1 MSASDPPPAVTLEAG
16 TLLGGRYR
24 VVRLIGSGGMG
35 AVYEGVQEGL
45 GRRVA
50 LKVLHA
56 RLAHTPDLVERFRR
70 EAQAAAALAHPHI
83 VQVSDSQMNE
93 GEPPFIVMEFLEGQS
108 LGERIRQAGPL
119 VGEQVAKIFAQVL
132 DGLAAAHRAGIV
144 HRDIKPDNIFLT
156 TSSTLGDLVKLVDFG
171 VAKIHAEGEAPL
183 TIAGTVIG
191 TLTYMAPEQ
200 ARGAPV
206 DARTDI
212 YATAGCMYYAL
223 SKRRP
228 LEGRQGPAMLAAI
241 VMDEPAP
248 LSSHLPDVD
257 RELEAIVHRALQKQ
271 PDARFSTADE
281 MRQALTSWLAART
294 QQAHSQ
300 PPPAHGG
307 PAHSPRP
314 ELITAADPTLRS
326 SSSSSASARSPEP
339 VTGTSKIVYLVLGAA
354 AALFV
359 LAAAGVALF
368 VALSVKDT
376 VEEGATTTDATAPAV
391 VPSAPTPS
399 VSLKPAATLSVKA
412 PAATATAKLTPK
424 KPDAGAAR
432 TKVENMGF

>member
-1 MSASDPPPAVTLEAG
+1 MSASDPPPAVTLDTG

-24 VVRLIGSGGMG
+24 VVRMIGSGGMG

-56 RLAHTPDLVERFRR
+56 RFAHTPDLIERFRR

-83 VQVSDSQMNE
+83 VQVSDSHMNE

-108 LGERIRQAGPL
+108 LGDRIRQEGPL
-119 VGEQVAKIFAQVL
+119 TGDRVAKIFAQVL

-171 VAKIHAEGEAPL
+171 VAKIHADGEAPL

-200 ARGAPV
+200 ARGATV

-223 SKRRP
+223 SRRRP
-228 LEGRQGPAMLAAI
+228 IEGRQGPAMLAAI

-248 LSSHLPDVD
+248 LSSHVPNVD
-257 RELEAIVHRALQKQ
+257 RELEAIVHRALQKS
-271 PDARFSTADE
+271 PEARFSTADE
-281 MRQALTSWLAART
+281 MRHALTSWLGART
-294 QQAHSQ
+294 QQGHSQ
-300 PPPAHGG
+300 PPPAHSG
-307 PAHSPRP
+307 PVHSPRP
-314 ELITAADPTLRS
+314 ELIVSTDPTLRS
-326 SSSSSASARSPEP
+326 RSTAPPEP
-339 VTGTSKIVYLVLGAA
+339 TSKVVYLVLGAV

-359 LAAAGVALF
+359 LAAAGVAIF
-368 VALSVKDT
+368 VAVRVKDT
-376 VEEGATTTDATAPAV
+376 VQEGATTTNATAVAS
-391 VPSAPTPS
+391 SAPTPAVS
-399 VSLKPAATLSVKA
+399 VSAKPAATLSAKP
-412 PAATATAKLTPK
+412 PAATATPKVLPK
-424 KPDAGAAR
+424 KPDAGAPRVKSA
-432 TKVENMGF
+432 GY

>member
-24 VVRLIGSGGMG
+24 IVRLLGSGGMG

-56 RLAHTPDLVERFRR
+56 RFAHTPDLVERFRR

-108 LGERIRQAGPL
+108 LGDRLRQDGPL
-119 VGEQVAKIFAQVL
+119 PGDRVAKIFAPVL
-132 DGLAAAHRAGIV
+132 DDLATAHRAGIV

-171 VAKIHAEGEAPL
+171 VAKIIAEGDAPL

-241 VMDEPAP
+241 VMDDPAP

-271 PDARFSTADE
+271 PEARFATADE
-281 MRQALTSWLAART
+281 MRQALTTWLAART

-300 PPPAHGG
+300 PPPALSG
-307 PAHSPRP
+307 PVHSPRP
-314 ELITAADPTLRS
+314 ELVVATDPPLRS
-326 SSSSSASARSPEP
+326 RSSEP
-339 VTGTSKIVYLVLGAA
+339 DAGTSKVVYLVLGAA

-359 LAAAGVALF
+359 LAAAGVAIF

-376 VEEGATTTDATAPAV
+376 VEEGATTTNATAPTV
-391 VPSAPTPS
+391 VPSAPAPTVS
-399 VSLKPAATLSVKA
+399 VKPAASVS
-412 PAATATAKLTPK
+412 AKVVPK
-424 KPDAGAAR
+424 KPDAGAR
-432 TKVENMGF
+432 PPGR

>member
-1 MSASDPPPAVTLEAG
+1 MSASDPPPAVTLDAG

-24 VVRLIGSGGMG
+24 IVRLIGSGGMG

-93 GEPPFIVMEFLEGQS
+93 GEPPFIVMEFLEGRS
-108 LGERIRQAGPL
+108 LGDRIRQDGPL
-119 VGEQVAKIFAQVL
+119 PAERVAKIFAQVL
-132 DGLAAAHRAGIV
+132 DGLATAHRAGIV
-144 HRDIKPDNIFLT
+144 HRDIKPDNVFLT
-156 TSSTLGDLVKLVDFG
+156 SSSTLGDLVKLVDFG

-200 ARGAPV
+200 ARGATV

-212 YATAGCMYYAL
+212 YAVAGCMYYAL
-223 SKRRP
+223 SRRRP

-248 LSSHLPDVD
+248 LSSHVADVD
-257 RELEAIVHRALQKQ
+257 RELEAIVHRALQKE

-300 PPPAHGG
+300 PPPAHSG
-307 PAHSPRP
+307 PVHSPRP
-314 ELITAADPTLRS
+314 ELITSTDPTLRS
-326 SSSSSASARSPEP
+326 RSSSSSRSPEP
-339 VTGTSKIVYLVLGAA
+339 DTGTSKIVYLVLGAA

-359 LAAAGVALF
+359 LAAAGMAIF
-368 VALSVKDT
+368 VALNVKDT
-376 VEEGATTTDATAPAV
+376 VEEGATTTNATAPAV
-391 VPSAPTPS
+391 VPSAPTAA
-399 VSLKPAATLSVKA
+399 VSAKP
-412 PAATATAKLTPK
+412 PALRVVPK
-424 KPDAGAAR
+424 KPDAGAAHAPH
-432 TKVENMGF
+432 